1 MFYLSLLDEIERVV
15 KGKREVAEYLIA
27 TLLAQGH
34 ALIEDLPGVGKTLL
48 ALALAKVTGLDFKR
62 FQFTSDTL
70 PADILGT
77 FVFYAKNGEFIFK
90 AGPIFTN
97 VFLADEI
104 NRASPK
110 TQSALLEAMAEKQ
123 VTVEGQTFKLPR
135 PFFVIATQNPIEEWG
150 TFPLPQSEL
159 DRFMIKTSVGY
170 PPPHIEKEI
179 LEGENPME
187 LVKALKP
194 VMGREKIIKEQKL
207 VQKIVLLRESLDFAY
222 KVVSETRKHP
232 EVLVGV
238 STRGA
243 LHWVAL
249 AKALSHIR
257 ELDFVPKEILR
268 ESAVKV
274 LAHRLV
280 LKEGSP
286 KTEKEIIE
294 EILES
299 TD

>member
-1 MFYLSLLDEIERVV
+1 MLYLSLLDEVEKVV

-48 ALALAKVTGLDFKR
+48 ALALAKVTGLGFKR

-77 FVFYAKNGEFIFK
+77 FVFDAKNGEFIFK

-170 PPPHIEKEI
+170 PPPNIEKEI
-179 LEGENPME
+179 LLGENPME
-187 LVKALKP
+187 LIKELRP
-194 VMGREKIIKEQKL
+194 VVGREKISEEQKL
-207 VQKIVLLRESLDFAY
+207 VQKVTLLRESLDFAY

-232 EVLVGV
+232 DVLVGI

-243 LHWVAL
+243 IHWVAF

-257 ELDFVPKEILR
+257 GLDFVPKEILR
-268 ESAVKV
+268 ECAVKV

-280 LKEGSP
+280 LKDGSS
-286 KTEKEIIE
+286 KTQEEVIE

-299 TD
+299 VD